1 MKKFNLCGV
10 AAAALMLLT
19 SCLGD
24 DAGSMKQN
32 WSGLLGVVRTSDKN
46 FKQIVRTSIGDVY
59 NEEIIN
65 KGFALG
71 DCIQFNCLYD
81 SSNPNNAND
90 YSNGYTYVTVTG
102 EPALINKVNIEM
114 IKADTTKLLSENEF
128 VLENPIAKT
137 SLGVDFAPSIDGV
150 MFLTSSYKGLSEQKN
165 EWHMYYDMAQQPV
178 RERGYNTYTFFLRA
192 EKVADGKTP
201 SSLKGQLNAYPA
213 KHILEHINS
222 KEYSDGNKKFNIRIA
237 YLKTINEN
245 DRTDLEWD
253 YSTPIQFEASKK

>member
-114 IKADTTKLLSENEF
+114 IKADTTK
-128 VLENPIAKT
+128 
-137 SLGVDFAPSIDGV
+137 
-150 MFLTSSYKGLSEQKN
+150 
-165 EWHMYYDMAQQPV
+165 
-178 RERGYNTYTFFLRA
+178 
-192 EKVADGKTP
+192 
-201 SSLKGQLNAYPA
+201 
-213 KHILEHINS
+213 
-222 KEYSDGNKKFNIRIA
+222 
-237 YLKTINEN
+237 
-245 DRTDLEWD
+245 
-253 YSTPIQFEASKK
+253 